1 MAIDRTGISSL
12 ESGAPEIKYTGDE
25 GPQDPRAMTDI
36 EKIILQHWLQQGG
49 SYGDIIPEEFK
60 QQIIQLYGLD
70 KMASVP
76 EMAEGGIA
84 RLGYRGGKIIKGQ
97 DHMLAYI
104 TPGEAN
110 TLKNLGGQE
119 TMTPE
124 GIPAYPP
131 PGEYGGPGYAGSRS
145 PDTGR
150 ERGIQAAAQSYSA
163 PTPAAPAYSQSYN
176 PGAGGVVTHSPITY
190 TAAQK
195 GTLSDPAE
203 KMDYFTQQDIGTGD
217 YRDVDPLTGERIITP
232 PLSDNEGLG
241 PTGPTPAELEAM
253 RIRLLLAQ
261 QEADKAAA
269 DEKVAAI
276 KEQEE
281 EDAFLASLKREY
293 DFEDL
298 EYGDDRGLMYA
309 AHGGRVPAA
318 YGGLMGNDGRRAY
331 GLGSFFKSVTKP
343 FKKAAKTIKK
353 VAKSPI
359 GKLALGYL
367 ATAGLGN
374 LAAGGG
380 NWSRFI
386 GSATKPGWLRPSQV
400 WSNVAGMLPGSNTS
414 SISNK
419 ETLQKAYDFHI
430 KNKNWDTAEKIKKL
444 IDSQGATG
452 GLQTAMKTAAFGL
465 PLLALKYPNL
475 GEVPGLSM
483 EDATAANQA
492 AADAWSK
499 THLQGL
505 DEEDW
510 KLTSASELTP
520 LQYSAQGGRIGY
532 TKGGPTGHSPS
543 HWNSIIEAW
552 NDYDGPMTFS
562 EFYNNH
568 INKAQ
573 GGRIGY
579 ADGGN
584 DDEELPHRTAA
595 LSAMYGLRKKAQEGG
610 LMDLGGME
618 KDYRNEGGFVP
629 IGGQERADDVPAR
642 LSKNEFVFTA
652 DAVRNA
658 GGGDIDKGAEIMEN
672 LMENLEQGGK
682 VSEESQGLEG
692 ARNMFA
698 TAQKLEGVL

>member
-84 RLGYRGGKIIKGQ
+84 RLGYRFGGHPHSSDSSTGSGQ
-97 DHMLAYI
+97 
-104 TPGEAN
+104 T
-110 TLKNLGGQE
+110 
-119 TMTPE
+119 
-124 GIPAYPP
+124 
-131 PGEYGGPGYAGSRS
+131 YGGAASGS
-145 PDTGR
+145 P
-150 ERGIQAAAQSYSA
+150 
-163 PTPAAPAYSQSYN
+163 
-176 PGAGGVVTHSPITY
+176 HSPGN
-190 TAAQK
+190 QPV
-195 GTLSDPAE
+195 S
-203 KMDYFTQQDIGTGD
+203 IGTGQGQ
-217 YRDVDPLTGERIITP
+217 VDPGLAAGAGIGPAAAGFAGTTNVGEGDARSLDLPVAPPITGG
-232 PLSDNEGLG
+232 EGSG
-241 PTGPTPAELEAM
+241 PTGPTPAEIEAM
-253 RIRLLLAQ
+253 RIKLLLLQ
-261 QEADKAAA
+261 QEADKTAA

-276 KEQEE
+276 KKQEE
-281 EDAFLASLKREY
+281 EDEFLASLTRDY
-293 DFEDL
+293 DFDPL
-298 EYGDDRGLMYA
+298 EYADDRGLMYA
-309 AHGGRVPAA
+309 AGGRVPAA

-359 GKLALGYL
+359 GKLALSYL

-374 LAAGGG
+374 IGAGGLG
-380 NWSRFI
+380 GAQKW
-386 GSATKPGWLRPSQV
+386 GGLKWLKP
-400 WSNVAGMLPGSNTS
+400 SNVFGLGQEGLGNIGKTFSNIGGMFPGSTTS
-414 SISNK
+414 GSISNK

-444 IDSQGATG
+444 IDAEGATG
-452 GLQTAMKTAAFGL
+452 GLGQTAMKAASFGL

-492 AADAWSK
+492 AADAWAK

-532 TKGGPTGHSPS
+532 STGGNGNGKDDSMVGISMSIEERWERIKKMLQELEDIKKGKGIDP
-543 HWNSIIEAW
+543 E
-552 NDYDGPMTFS
+552 D
-562 EFYNNH
+562 
-568 INKAQ
+568 KAQ

-579 ADGGN
+579 KKGG
-584 DDEELPHRTAA
+584 DHTDRQLA
-595 LSAMYGLRKKAQEGG
+595 LNMLSGIRSNAQEGG

-698 TAQKLEGVL
+698 TAQRLEGVL